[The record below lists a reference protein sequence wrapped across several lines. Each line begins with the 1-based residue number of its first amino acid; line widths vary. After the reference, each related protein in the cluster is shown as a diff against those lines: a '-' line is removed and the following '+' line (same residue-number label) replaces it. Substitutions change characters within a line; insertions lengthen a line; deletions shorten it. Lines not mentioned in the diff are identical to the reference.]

1 MEKEVKSNLEEG
13 FNKLFNTSINIKRQR
28 KDKELRKKTLF
39 ISLIKQYE
47 ESISNSFKLFD
58 GFGIDLKEYED
69 VYHQIIDKVIL
80 LSWGP
85 DVYEVIN
92 YYLYDRFAMDGLPN
106 CIIEEVEGVEQEIFI
121 SNPEELYNYL
131 VNINPNFLK

>member
-13 FNKLFNTSINIKRQR
+13 FNKLFNTSVNVKRQK

-39 ISLIKQYE
+39 VSLIKQYE

-58 GFGIDLKEYED
+58 GFGIDLKDYED
-69 VYHQIIDKVIL
+69 NYHQIIDKVIL

-92 YYLYDRFAMDGLPN
+92 YYLYDRFTMDGLPN
-106 CIIEEVEGVEQEIFI
+106 CIIEQVEGVEQEIFI

>member
-1 MEKEVKSNLEEG
+1 MEKEVKNNLEEG
-13 FNKLFNTSINIKRQR
+13 FSKLFNTSVNIKRQR

-39 ISLIKQYE
+39 LSLIKQYE
-47 ESISNSFKLFD
+47 ESISNSFKLFE
-58 GFGIDLKEYED
+58 GFGIDLKDYED
-69 VYHQIIDKVIL
+69 NYHQIIDKVIL

-131 VNINPNFLK
+131 VKINPNFLK

>member
-13 FNKLFNTSINIKRQR
+13 FNKLFNTTVNIKRQK

-47 ESISNSFKLFD
+47 DVIANSFKLFE
-58 GFGIDLKEYED
+58 GFGIDLKDYED
-69 VYHQIIDKVIL
+69 NYHQIIDKVLL

-106 CIIEEVEGVEQEIFI
+106 YIIEEIEGVEQEVFL

>member
-1 MEKEVKSNLEEG
+1 MEKEVKNNLEEG
-13 FNKLFNTSINIKRQR
+13 FNKLFNTSVNVKRQR

-39 ISLIKQYE
+39 LSLIKQYE

-58 GFGIDLKEYED
+58 GFGIDLKDYED
-69 VYHQIIDKVIL
+69 NYHQIIDMVMF
-80 LSWGP
+80 LSCGH
-85 DVYEVIN
+85 DFYEVIN

-106 CIIEEVEGVEQEIFI
+106 CIIEEVEGVEQEVFI

>member
-13 FNKLFNTSINIKRQR
+13 FNKLFNTSVNVKRQK

-39 ISLIKQYE
+39 VSLIKQYE

-58 GFGIDLKEYED
+58 GFGIDLKDYED
-69 VYHQIIDKVIL
+69 NYHQIIDKIIL

-92 YYLYDRFAMDGLPN
+92 YYLYDRFTMDGLPN
-106 CIIEEVEGVEQEIFI
+106 CIIEQVEGVEQEIFI

>member
-13 FNKLFNTSINIKRQR
+13 FNKLFNTSVNIKRQK

-85 DVYEVIN
+85 DVYEIIN

-106 CIIEEVEGVEQEIFI
+106 CIIEQIDGEEQEVFL

>member
-13 FNKLFNTSINIKRQR
+13 FNKLFNTSVNVKRQR

-39 ISLIKQYE
+39 VSLIKQYE

-58 GFGIDLKEYED
+58 SFGIDLKDYED
-69 VYHQIIDKVIL
+69 NYHQIIDKVIL

>member
-1 MEKEVKSNLEEG
+1 MEKEVKNNLEEG
-13 FNKLFNTSINIKRQR
+13 FSKLFNTSVNIKRQR

-47 ESISNSFKLFD
+47 ESISNSFKLFE
-58 GFGIDLKEYED
+58 GFGIDLKDYED
-69 VYHQIIDKVIL
+69 NYHQIIDKVIL
-80 LSWGP
+80 LSWGA

-106 CIIEEVEGVEQEIFI
+106 CIIEQVEGVEQEIFI

>member
-1 MEKEVKSNLEEG
+1 MEKEIKSNLEES
-13 FNKLFNTSINIKRQR
+13 FNKLFNSPVNIKRQR
-28 KDKELRKKTLF
+28 KDKELRKKTIF

-47 ESISNSFKLFD
+47 DTITKAFKVYDSFA
-58 GFGIDLKEYED
+58 IDLSGYEEN
-69 VYHQIIDKVIL
+69 YNQIIDKLIL

-85 DVYEVIN
+85 DVYEIVN

-106 CIIEEVEGVEQEIFI
+106 CIIEEVEGIEQEVFI